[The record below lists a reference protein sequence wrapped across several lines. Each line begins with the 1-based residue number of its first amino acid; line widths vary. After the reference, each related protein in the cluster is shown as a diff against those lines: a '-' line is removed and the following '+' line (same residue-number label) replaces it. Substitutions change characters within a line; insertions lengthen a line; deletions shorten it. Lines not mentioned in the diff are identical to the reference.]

1 MTEGIEQEHCPKCEK
16 VVYDAEGF
24 PAGGKRFHKK
34 CFKCKTCD
42 RKLDSTSVRCHEGF
56 IYCRPCHLKVLPN
69 ESPKIYLDTSLIQ
82 PEDGKGCPRCG
93 GIVYE
98 AEKVTVKDDVYHK
111 HCFNCKRCTRA
122 IDSLISCVAPDGDIY
137 CKVCYKV
144 VTRPDRPQIITDTGM
159 IPADED
165 KVGCPRCNG
174 KVFEAEK
181 MNAKT
186 GSYHRRCFTCFHCKR
201 PLDYQLCAHGPD
213 DEIYCRNCYA
223 FTHGH
228 KAKPNLNTADVEVIQ
243 GSGEEL
249 NVCPRCNGLVFEAEK
264 QIAKDGTYHKK
275 CFNCFKCKHQMD
287 PSNFING
294 PDKEVYC
301 THCYGVTHGHKA
313 ITKSMPLDTTSIMG
327 EPGCEGK
334 VFAAE
339 KMIAASGW
347 YHRHC
352 FRCFVCCVPLDSTSV
367 CDGPDSKIYC
377 RVCYGRVRG
386 SSKPLYFDES
396 KIFTT
401 TIPSDDSSN
410 PCPRCGGKVFA
421 AEMIMSMQNVY
432 HMKCFTCKECLRPL
446 DKFSGC
452 DAPGGEVV
460 CRTCYDRLFSCSA
473 YTLSGGDMLKLLDP
487 SIIKGSPSDENTCP
501 RCSGKVF
508 HAEKISVKGKLYHKK
523 CSTCLNCTKPLV
535 QSDIFVGKDED
546 IYCKACYSRK
556 FGAPGYRGA
565 GCGDWT
571 DHDSAKTV
579 RPVQDNDVSI
589 IKGNSGDT
597 DTCLRCNGK
606 IFETERKAS
615 KNHYWHK
622 KCFNCAKCHKSFT
635 GTLEY
640 VFEGSNDEIYCKT
653 CLKKTFPENET
664 PLVYSDTTLIKSENG
679 CPRCEGSVFQ
689 AEEVNIKGRM
699 YHKKCLSCR
708 NCHRPVDISLLDI
721 GPDDDIYC
729 KICCKKIS
737 WPGRYSGIE
746 NTAVIPGEDGEPT
759 NCPRCNGKVFEAEKM
774 NTKRGLY
781 HKRCFNCIKCKNQLD
796 YFKAIEGPDDEVYC
810 RVCYLRHH
818 GPGGKNMYGDKT
830 HVDAVG
836 EENLQSCGRC
846 KGKVFETEKIATKGG
861 WFHKFCLSCNE
872 CKANM
877 DASSFFNGS
886 DEEVYCRHCYAVK
899 FGHKKKSDYKG
910 WMDVQAI
917 AGDAGDKNSCIR
929 CKGKVFEAERMVTR
943 IGSYHRNCYSCIDCS
958 KKLDSVTCCEGPD
971 MEIYCKSCYSFEYG
985 TRCRTKNKARHLSF
999 RPRNTHKQEDTLARS
1014 TVETWV
1020 IKAEKGDQDWCPKCE
1035 GKVFEAEKMTSAAG
1049 LWYHRNCFRCVECT
1063 RLLDSLVACDG
1074 PDYSIYCNKCYSVK
1088 YGPQIRPAADI
1099 DVKLLDLTSLK
1110 NEDPEK
1116 NCPRC
1121 GGDVFKVEAVNTKN
1135 RSYHK
1140 KCATCASCAKQL
1152 ESSTTCLGQDKEI
1165 YCKGCN
1171 SRKFASAGFRG
1182 TGCSTWVDNEAGNTL
1197 RHSFQAFLRL

>member
-1 MTEGIEQEHCPKCEK
+1 MNMTEGIEQEHCPKCEK

-165 KVGCPRCNG
+165 KVG
-174 KVFEAEK
+174 
-181 MNAKT
+181 
-186 GSYHRRCFTCFHCKR
+186 
-201 PLDYQLCAHGPD
+201 
-213 DEIYCRNCYA
+213 
-223 FTHGH
+223 
-228 KAKPNLNTADVEVIQ
+228 
-243 GSGEEL
+243 
-249 NVCPRCNGLVFEAEK
+249 
-264 QIAKDGTYHKK
+264 
-275 CFNCFKCKHQMD
+275 
-287 PSNFING
+287 
-294 PDKEVYC
+294 
-301 THCYGVTHGHKA
+301 
-313 ITKSMPLDTTSIMG
+313 
-327 EPGCEGK
+327 
-334 VFAAE
+334 
-339 KMIAASGW
+339 
-347 YHRHC
+347 
-352 FRCFVCCVPLDSTSV
+352 
-367 CDGPDSKIYC
+367 
-377 RVCYGRVRG
+377 
-386 SSKPLYFDES
+386 
-396 KIFTT
+396 
-401 TIPSDDSSN
+401 
-410 PCPRCGGKVFA
+410 
-421 AEMIMSMQNVY
+421 
-432 HMKCFTCKECLRPL
+432 
-446 DKFSGC
+446 
-452 DAPGGEVV
+452 
-460 CRTCYDRLFSCSA
+460 
-473 YTLSGGDMLKLLDP
+473 
-487 SIIKGSPSDENTCP
+487 
-501 RCSGKVF
+501 
-508 HAEKISVKGKLYHKK
+508 
-523 CSTCLNCTKPLV
+523 
-535 QSDIFVGKDED
+535 
-546 IYCKACYSRK
+546 
-556 FGAPGYRGA
+556 
-565 GCGDWT
+565 
-571 DHDSAKTV
+571 
-579 RPVQDNDVSI
+579 
-589 IKGNSGDT
+589 
-597 DTCLRCNGK
+597 
-606 IFETERKAS
+606 
-615 KNHYWHK
+615 
-622 KCFNCAKCHKSFT
+622 
-635 GTLEY
+635 
-640 VFEGSNDEIYCKT
+640 
-653 CLKKTFPENET
+653 
-664 PLVYSDTTLIKSENG
+664 
-679 CPRCEGSVFQ
+679 
-689 AEEVNIKGRM
+689 
-699 YHKKCLSCR
+699 
-708 NCHRPVDISLLDI
+708 
-721 GPDDDIYC
+721 
-729 KICCKKIS
+729 
-737 WPGRYSGIE
+737 
-746 NTAVIPGEDGEPT
+746 
-759 NCPRCNGKVFEAEKM
+759 CPRCNGKVFEAEKM

-1197 RHSFQAFLRL
+1197 RHSFQAF